1 MQGNVSYPQGLLLS
15 SVHECRGIFIPGFQG
30 IHVGIV
36 IPGTVVEQSSS
47 FSSVPRFSN
56 FCSAV
61 RVFAAVLLLPLGSGL
76 RQAKQRSER
85 GRSLT
90 NSCKS
95 NCRDETHT
103 QREKLLVR

>member
-1 MQGNVSYPQGLLLS
+1 M
-15 SVHECRGIFIPGFQG
+15 IIPGFQR

-36 IPGTVVEQSSS
+36 IPGTVEEQSSS
-47 FSSVPRFSN
+47 FFSVPRFSN
-56 FCSAV
+56 FSSAG
-61 RVFAAVLLLPLGSGL
+61 RVFAAVLPLPLGSGL

-95 NCRDETHT
+95 NCRDET
-103 QREKLLVR
+103 QREREKLLVR